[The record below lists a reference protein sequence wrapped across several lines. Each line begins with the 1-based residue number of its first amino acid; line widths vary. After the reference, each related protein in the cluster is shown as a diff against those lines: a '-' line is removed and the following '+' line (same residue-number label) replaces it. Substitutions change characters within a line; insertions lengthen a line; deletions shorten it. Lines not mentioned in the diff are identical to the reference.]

1 MTAGG
6 VLLLWMSR
14 MLLRHALQVW
24 PPTSSNWASAAAN
37 ETAYVEG
44 PSESLRWSIGTVKA
58 SYQQRVSSMSL
69 RDPHI
74 PRPILLLE
82 VLICFVPA
90 SCLWICSSSAVA
102 RNIVPLPDGICLITA
117 ASIGPIGLMT
127 FGRLL
132 FGKTSLPHQ
141 RWRTVLTWS
150 ACWTATVFLLSPV
163 TTIPLSGLPW
173 RDCVLLLLLPLIGAA
188 HYSLLAQNT
197 HFISD
202 PKVPELPW

>member
-1 MTAGG
+1 MTAGD
-6 VLLLWMSR
+6 VLLLWISR
-14 MLLRHALQVW
+14 VLLRHALQVW
-24 PPTSSNWASAAAN
+24 PSSSLNWAAAAAN
-37 ETAYVEG
+37 EIAYVKG
-44 PSESLRWSIGTVKA
+44 PGESLRWSIGTVKA
-58 SYQQRVSSMSL
+58 SYQERLRSMSL
-69 RDPHI
+69 RDPQI

-90 SCLWICSSSAVA
+90 SCLWICSSSAVV

-117 ASIGPIGLMT
+117 ASVGPIGLTT

-132 FGKTSLPHQ
+132 FGKPSLRHQ
-141 RWRTVLTWS
+141 RWRLVLTWS

-173 RDCVLLLLLPLIGAA
+173 RDCVLLLLLPLVGAA

-197 HFISD
+197 HFRSD
-202 PKVPELPW
+202 AKVPELP